1 MRPVIEPNPEKFR
14 RCVYGGIKPIP
25 RDVWDEAMRI
35 TRQSERQGYDN
46 RPQNGNGNGQHY
58 TQAR

>member
-1 MRPVIEPNPEKFR
+1 MRPAIEPNPEKFR

-35 TRQSERQGYDN
+35 TSQSEQRQSYDN
-46 RPQNGNGNGQHY
+46 RQHNGKGLNY
-58 TQAR
+58 TQMR